1 MENEMLKSI
10 KFELSYDKCEIDIDD
25 LDKMLLKLPAEKY
38 IELYIKI
45 KNHAEKALLEN
56 NKKVK
61 EYIEQLEKELETYKD
76 IKSIVNTK
84 ITELTQIKDIDKLKS
99 ENWILQN
106 KLNKYESRE
115 QKLIEKLEEDIRE
128 ETGYAKWVDSNTK
141 RISSAVTTIISKSQY
156 AKEILEILKKE

>member
-1 MENEMLKSI
+1 MLSKEEISKLKINVFNQCDDETITLVAEMLK
-10 KFELSYDKCEIDIDD
+10 YT
-25 LDKMLLKLPAEKY
+25 
-38 IELYIKI
+38 
-45 KNHAEKALLEN
+45 
-56 NKKVK
+56 
-61 EYIEQLEKELETYKD
+61 EQLEKELETYKD
-76 IKSIVNTK
+76 IKSIANTK
-84 ITELTQIKDIDKLKS
+84 ITELTQIKDVDKLKS

-115 QKLIEKLEEDIRE
+115 QKLMEKLEEDIRE